1 MAASAEIG
9 DNHCLFQPAHG
20 SAPDIMGQDK
30 ANPLA
35 AILSGAMMLDWLGWQ
50 AGNDKMLEAA
60 RLIEQAVSDG
70 FADGGL
76 RPMEFGGDMGL
87 QDMTK
92 AVLSYTKAAR
102 ID

>member
-1 MAASAEIG
+1 
-9 DNHCLFQPAHG
+9 
-20 SAPDIMGQDK
+20 
-30 ANPLA
+30 
-35 AILSGAMMLDWLGWQ
+35 
-50 AGNDKMLEAA
+50 MLEAA